1 MIITDRTIDIFIK
14 GSYLQKNNN
23 IGGIQGEGNVTTLHI
38 TFDDSWADL
47 AKSITFWNAKG
58 ENPVKVLLTND
69 KLVEIRNSLLEF
81 NVPIPAEPL
90 AVEGDMIFVIDG
102 YVDGKRARSMQDSLV
117 VKAAMTTN
125 EPIEPTP
132 TQAEQLN
139 LAIQK
144 ILPEV
149 QKETIKATEAAKQ
162 SEASA
167 QKSATSALEA
177 SNSAAAAKQSAVS
190 AETAHQGAVAAQK
203 KAETAQLNAEA
214 AQDKAETAQR
224 GAETAKAGAE
234 TAQQKAETA
243 RLGAET
249 AQKNAETA
257 QTKAEAAQQKAEN
270 AQTATQK
277 LKDDTTLLV
286 QQANA
291 AKDEA
296 QTAVNNAKAEVAEAH
311 KQAVSSASSAAQ
323 SANSAALAGQKATES
338 ANSALLSKS
347 YAVGGTGQRPGEEL
361 DNAKYYAEQ
370 AKQIV
375 GGDFVTNVKLEETI
389 APITK
394 SIGDI
399 NTDLTAKGKA
409 IEANT
414 TEISN
419 VSKKVT
425 ENATAIQ
432 NVAKS
437 VPTAQKQAEWDGKV
451 KSVNG
456 KTGTEITLGAADV
469 RAVSSVNNKS
479 GTSIT
484 LTAADV
490 GAVAEADRNVI
501 VDDVTGK
508 KYKLGIQNGGLY
520 YREVL

>member
-1 MIITDRTIDIFIK
+1 MDRTIDIFIK

-38 TFDDSWADL
+38 TFDDSWANL

-58 ENPVKVLLTND
+58 ENPVKVLLTNAQ
-69 KLVEIRNSLLEF
+69 LVEIRNSLLEF
-81 NVPIPAEPL
+81 NVLIPAEPL

-177 SNSAAAAKQSAVS
+177 SNSAESAKQSAVS

-257 QTKAEAAQQKAEN
+257 QTKAEAAQQKAET

-286 QQANA
+286 QQANT

-323 SANSAALAGQKATES
+323 SANSATLAGQKATES

-437 VPTAQKQAEWDGKV
+437 VPTAQKQAEWDRKV

-469 RAVSSVNNKS
+469 GAVSSVNNKS

-490 GAVAEADRNVI
+490 GAVAEEDRNVI

>member
-1 MIITDRTIDIFIK
+1 MDRTIDIFIK

-38 TFDDSWADL
+38 TFDDSWANL

-58 ENPVKVLLTND
+58 ENPVKVLLTNAQ
-69 KLVEIRNSLLEF
+69 LVEIRNSLLEF
-81 NVPIPAEPL
+81 NVLIPAEPL

-177 SNSAAAAKQSAVS
+177 SNSAESAKQSAVS

-257 QTKAEAAQQKAEN
+257 QTKAEAAQQKAET

-286 QQANA
+286 QQANT

-456 KTGTEITLGAADV
+456 KTGTAITLGAADV
-469 RAVSSVNNKS
+469 GAVSSVNNKS

>member
-1 MIITDRTIDIFIK
+1 MDRTIDIFIK

-38 TFDDSWADL
+38 TFDDSWANL

-58 ENPVKVLLTND
+58 ENPVKVLLTNAQ
-69 KLVEIRNSLLEF
+69 LVEIRNSLLEF
-81 NVPIPAEPL
+81 NVLIPAEPL

-177 SNSAAAAKQSAVS
+177 SNSAESAKQSAVS

-257 QTKAEAAQQKAEN
+257 QTKAEAAQQKAET

-286 QQANA
+286 QQANT

-456 KTGTEITLGAADV
+456 KTGTAITLGAADV
-469 RAVSSVNNKS
+469 GAVSSVNNKS
-479 GTSIT
+479 GTSVT

>member
-1 MIITDRTIDIFIK
+1 MDRTIDIFIK

-38 TFDDSWADL
+38 TFDDSWANL

-58 ENPVKVLLTND
+58 ENPVKVLLTNAQ
-69 KLVEIRNSLLEF
+69 LVEIRNSLLEF
-81 NVPIPAEPL
+81 NVLIPAEPL

-177 SNSAAAAKQSAVS
+177 SNSAESAKQSAVS

-257 QTKAEAAQQKAEN
+257 QTKAEAAQQKAET
-270 AQTATQK
+270 ARTATQK

-286 QQANA
+286 QQANT

-323 SANSAALAGQKATES
+323 SANSATLAGQKATES

-456 KTGTEITLGAADV
+456 KTGTAITLGAADV
-469 RAVSSVNNKS
+469 GAVSSVNNKS
-479 GTSIT
+479 GTSVT

>member
-1 MIITDRTIDIFIK
+1 M
-14 GSYLQKNNN
+14 QKNNN

-38 TFDDSWADL
+38 TFDDSWANL

-58 ENPVKVLLTND
+58 ENPVKVLLTNAQ
-69 KLVEIRNSLLEF
+69 LVEIRNSLLEF
-81 NVPIPAEPL
+81 NVLIPAEPL

-177 SNSAAAAKQSAVS
+177 SNSAESAKQSAVS

-257 QTKAEAAQQKAEN
+257 QTKAEAAQQKAET

-286 QQANA
+286 QQANT

-425 ENATAIQ
+425 ENATVIQ

-437 VPTAQKQAEWDGKV
+437 VPTTQKQAEWDGKV

-490 GAVAEADRNVI
+490 GAVAEEDRNVI

-520 YREVL
+520 YKEVL

>member
-1 MIITDRTIDIFIK
+1 MDRTIDIFIK

-38 TFDDSWADL
+38 TFDDSWTNL
-47 AKSITFWNAKG
+47 SKSITFWNAKG
-58 ENPVKVLLTND
+58 ENPVKVLLTNAQ
-69 KLVEIRNSLLEF
+69 LVEIRNSLLEF
-81 NVPIPAEPL
+81 NVLIPAAPL

-177 SNSAAAAKQSAVS
+177 SNSAESAKQSAVS

-257 QTKAEAAQQKAEN
+257 QTKAEAAQQKAET

-277 LKDDTTLLV
+277 LKEDTTLLV
-286 QQANA
+286 QQANT

-323 SANSAALAGQKATES
+323 SANSATLAGQKATES

-456 KTGTEITLGAADV
+456 KTGTAITLGAADV
-469 RAVSSVNNKS
+469 GAVSSVNNKS

-484 LTAADV
+484 LTAKDV

>member
-1 MIITDRTIDIFIK
+1 MDRTIDIFIK

-38 TFDDSWADL
+38 TFDDSWANL

-81 NVPIPAEPL
+81 NVLIPAEPL

-177 SNSAAAAKQSAVS
+177 SNSAESAKQSAVS

-311 KQAVSSASSAAQ
+311 KQAVSSASSAVQ
-323 SANSAALAGQKATES
+323 SANSATLAGQKATES

>member
-1 MIITDRTIDIFIK
+1 MDRTIDIFIK

-38 TFDDSWADL
+38 TFDDSWANL

-58 ENPVKVLLTND
+58 ENPVKVLLTNAQ
-69 KLVEIRNSLLEF
+69 LVEIRNSLLEF
-81 NVPIPAEPL
+81 NVLIPAEPL

-177 SNSAAAAKQSAVS
+177 SNSAESAKQSAVS
-190 AETAHQGAVAAQK
+190 AETAHQGAIAAQK
-203 KAETAQLNAEA
+203 KAETAQLNAET
-214 AQDKAETAQR
+214 AQTKAETAQR

-311 KQAVSSASSAAQ
+311 KQAVSSASSAVQ
-323 SANSAALAGQKATES
+323 SANSATLAGQKATES

-456 KTGTEITLGAADV
+456 KTGTAITLGAADV
-469 RAVSSVNNKS
+469 GAVSSVNNKS
-479 GTSIT
+479 GTSVT

>member
-1 MIITDRTIDIFIK
+1 MDRTIDIFIK

-38 TFDDSWADL
+38 TFDDSWANL

-58 ENPVKVLLTND
+58 ENPVKVLLTNAQ
-69 KLVEIRNSLLEF
+69 LVEIRNSLLEF
-81 NVPIPAEPL
+81 NVLIPAEPL

-177 SNSAAAAKQSAVS
+177 SNSAESAKQSAVS

-257 QTKAEAAQQKAEN
+257 QTKAEAAQQKAET

-286 QQANA
+286 QQANT

-323 SANSAALAGQKATES
+323 SANSATLAGQKATES

-456 KTGTEITLGAADV
+456 KTGTAITLGAADV
-469 RAVSSVNNKS
+469 GAVSSVNNKS
-479 GTSIT
+479 GTSVT
-484 LTAADV
+484 LTAEDV

>member
-1 MIITDRTIDIFIK
+1 MDRTIDIFIK

-38 TFDDSWADL
+38 TFDDSWANL

-58 ENPVKVLLTND
+58 ENPVKVLLTNAQ
-69 KLVEIRNSLLEF
+69 LVEIRNSLLEF
-81 NVPIPAEPL
+81 NVLIPAEPL

-177 SNSAAAAKQSAVS
+177 SNSAESAKQSAVS

-257 QTKAEAAQQKAEN
+257 QTKAEAAQQKAET
-270 AQTATQK
+270 ARTATQK

-286 QQANA
+286 QQANT

-323 SANSAALAGQKATES
+323 SANSATLAGQKATES

-456 KTGTEITLGAADV
+456 KTGTAITLGAADV
-469 RAVSSVNNKS
+469 GAVSSVNNKS

-490 GAVAEADRNVI
+490 GAVAEEDRNVI

>member
-1 MIITDRTIDIFIK
+1 MDRTIDIFIK

-38 TFDDSWADL
+38 TFDDSWANL

-58 ENPVKVLLTND
+58 ENPVKVLLTNAQ
-69 KLVEIRNSLLEF
+69 LVEIRNSLLEF
-81 NVPIPAEPL
+81 NVLIPAEPL

-177 SNSAAAAKQSAVS
+177 SNSAESAKQSAVS

-257 QTKAEAAQQKAEN
+257 QTKAEAAQQKAET

-286 QQANA
+286 QQANT

-323 SANSAALAGQKATES
+323 SANSATLAGQKAAES
-338 ANSALLSKS
+338 ANLALLSKS

-361 DNAKYYAEQ
+361 DNARYYAEQ

-375 GGDFVTNVKLEETI
+375 GGDFVTNVKLQETV

-501 VDDVTGK
+501 VDDTTRK

-520 YREVL
+520 YKEVL

>member
-1 MIITDRTIDIFIK
+1 MDRTIDIFIK

-38 TFDDSWADL
+38 TFDDSWANL

-58 ENPVKVLLTND
+58 ENPVKVLLTNAQ
-69 KLVEIRNSLLEF
+69 LVEIRNSLLEF
-81 NVPIPAEPL
+81 NVLIPAEPL

-177 SNSAAAAKQSAVS
+177 SNSAESAKQSAVS

-257 QTKAEAAQQKAEN
+257 QTKAEAAQQKAET

-286 QQANA
+286 QQANT

-323 SANSAALAGQKATES
+323 SANSATLAGQKATES

-456 KTGTEITLGAADV
+456 KTGTAITLGAADV
-469 RAVSSVNNKS
+469 GAVSSVNNKS
-479 GTSIT
+479 GTSVT

>member
-1 MIITDRTIDIFIK
+1 MDRTIDIFIK

-38 TFDDSWADL
+38 TFDDSWANL

-58 ENPVKVLLTND
+58 ENPVKVLLTNAQ
-69 KLVEIRNSLLEF
+69 LVEIRNSLLEF
-81 NVPIPAEPL
+81 NVLIPAEPL

-177 SNSAAAAKQSAVS
+177 SNSAESAKQSAVS

-214 AQDKAETAQR
+214 AQAKAETAQR

-257 QTKAEAAQQKAEN
+257 QTKAEAAQQKAET

-296 QTAVNNAKAEVAEAH
+296 QTAVNNAKAEVAEAY

-323 SANSAALAGQKATES
+323 SANSATLAGQKATES

-456 KTGTEITLGAADV
+456 KTGTAITLGAADV
-469 RAVSSVNNKS
+469 GAVSSVNNKS
-479 GTSIT
+479 GTSVT

>member
-1 MIITDRTIDIFIK
+1 MDRTIDIFIK

-38 TFDDSWADL
+38 TFDDSWANL

-58 ENPVKVLLTND
+58 ENPVKVLLTNAQ
-69 KLVEIRNSLLEF
+69 LVEIRNSLLEF
-81 NVPIPAEPL
+81 NVLIPAEPL

-177 SNSAAAAKQSAVS
+177 SNSAESAKQSAVS

-257 QTKAEAAQQKAEN
+257 QTKAEAAQQKAET

-286 QQANA
+286 QQANT

-425 ENATAIQ
+425 ENATVIQ

-437 VPTAQKQAEWDGKV
+437 VPTTQKQAEWDGKV

-479 GTSIT
+479 GTSVT

>member
-1 MIITDRTIDIFIK
+1 MDRTIDIFIK

-38 TFDDSWADL
+38 IFDDSWANL

-58 ENPVKVLLTND
+58 ENPVKVLLTNAQ
-69 KLVEIRNSLLEF
+69 LVEIRNSLLEF
-81 NVPIPAEPL
+81 NVLIPAEPL

-177 SNSAAAAKQSAVS
+177 SNSAESAKQSAVS

-257 QTKAEAAQQKAEN
+257 QTKAEAAQQKAET

-286 QQANA
+286 QQANT

>member
-1 MIITDRTIDIFIK
+1 MDRTIDIFIK

-38 TFDDSWADL
+38 TFDDSWANL

-58 ENPVKVLLTND
+58 ENPVKVLLTNAQ
-69 KLVEIRNSLLEF
+69 LVEIRNSLLEF
-81 NVPIPAEPL
+81 NVLIPAEPL

-177 SNSAAAAKQSAVS
+177 SNSAESAKQSAVS

-257 QTKAEAAQQKAEN
+257 QTKAEAAQQKAET

-286 QQANA
+286 QQANT

-323 SANSAALAGQKATES
+323 SANSATLAGQKATES

-399 NTDLTAKGKA
+399 NTDLTTKGKA

-484 LTAADV
+484 LTAEDV

>member
-1 MIITDRTIDIFIK
+1 MDRTIDIFIK

-38 TFDDSWADL
+38 TFDDSWANL

-58 ENPVKVLLTND
+58 ENPVKVLLTNAQ
-69 KLVEIRNSLLEF
+69 LVEIRNSLLEF
-81 NVPIPAEPL
+81 NVLIPAEPL

-177 SNSAAAAKQSAVS
+177 SNSAESAKQSAVS

-243 RLGAET
+243 RLGAEHR
-249 AQKNAETA
+249 KMPRPLRPKRKPHNR
-257 QTKAEAAQQKAEN
+257 KRRM
-270 AQTATQK
+270 
-277 LKDDTTLLV
+277 
-286 QQANA
+286 
-291 AKDEA
+291 
-296 QTAVNNAKAEVAEAH
+296 H
-311 KQAVSSASSAAQ
+311 KPQHRS
-323 SANSAALAGQKATES
+323 
-338 ANSALLSKS
+338 
-347 YAVGGTGQRPGEEL
+347 
-361 DNAKYYAEQ
+361 
-370 AKQIV
+370 
-375 GGDFVTNVKLEETI
+375 
-389 APITK
+389 
-394 SIGDI
+394 
-399 NTDLTAKGKA
+399 
-409 IEANT
+409 
-414 TEISN
+414 
-419 VSKKVT
+419 
-425 ENATAIQ
+425 
-432 NVAKS
+432 
-437 VPTAQKQAEWDGKV
+437 
-451 KSVNG
+451 
-456 KTGTEITLGAADV
+456 
-469 RAVSSVNNKS
+469 
-479 GTSIT
+479 
-484 LTAADV
+484 
-490 GAVAEADRNVI
+490 
-501 VDDVTGK
+501 
-508 KYKLGIQNGGLY
+508 
-520 YREVL
+520 

>member
-1 MIITDRTIDIFIK
+1 MDRTIDIFIK

-38 TFDDSWADL
+38 TFDDSWANL

-58 ENPVKVLLTND
+58 ENPVKVLLTNAQ
-69 KLVEIRNSLLEF
+69 LVEIRNSLLEF
-81 NVPIPAEPL
+81 NVLIPAEPL

-177 SNSAAAAKQSAVS
+177 SNSAESAKQSAVS

-257 QTKAEAAQQKAEN
+257 QTKAEAAQQKAET

-286 QQANA
+286 QQANT

-323 SANSAALAGQKATES
+323 SANSATLAGQKATES

-456 KTGTEITLGAADV
+456 KTGTAITLGAADV
-469 RAVSSVNNKS
+469 GAVSSVNNKS
-479 GTSIT
+479 GTSVT

-520 YREVL
+520 YKEVL

>member
-1 MIITDRTIDIFIK
+1 MDRTIDIFIK

-38 TFDDSWADL
+38 TFDDSWANL

-58 ENPVKVLLTND
+58 ENPVKVLLTNAQ
-69 KLVEIRNSLLEF
+69 LVEIRNSLLEF
-81 NVPIPAEPL
+81 NVLIPAEPL

-177 SNSAAAAKQSAVS
+177 SNSAESAKQSAVS

-243 RLGAET
+243 RLGAES

-257 QTKAEAAQQKAEN
+257 QTKAEAAQQKAET
-270 AQTATQK
+270 AQNATQK
-277 LKDDTTLLV
+277 LKDDTAILV
-286 QQANA
+286 QQANT

-323 SANSAALAGQKATES
+323 SANSATLAGQKATES

-456 KTGTEITLGAADV
+456 KTGTAITLGAADV
-469 RAVSSVNNKS
+469 GAVSSVNNKS
-479 GTSIT
+479 GTSVT

>member
-1 MIITDRTIDIFIK
+1 MDRTIDIFIK

-38 TFDDSWADL
+38 TFDDSWANL

-58 ENPVKVLLTND
+58 ENPVKVLLTNAQ
-69 KLVEIRNSLLEF
+69 LVEIRNSLLEF
-81 NVPIPAEPL
+81 NVLIPAEPL

-177 SNSAAAAKQSAVS
+177 SNSAESAKQSAVS

-257 QTKAEAAQQKAEN
+257 QTKAEAAQQKAET

-286 QQANA
+286 QQANT

-338 ANSALLSKS
+338 ANLALLSKS

-425 ENATAIQ
+425 ENATVIQ

-437 VPTAQKQAEWDGKV
+437 VPTTQKQAEWDGKV

-490 GAVAEADRNVI
+490 GAVAETDRNVI

-520 YREVL
+520 YKEVL

>member
-1 MIITDRTIDIFIK
+1 MDRTIDIFIK

-38 TFDDSWADL
+38 TFDDSWANL

-58 ENPVKVLLTND
+58 ENPVKVLLTNAQ
-69 KLVEIRNSLLEF
+69 LVEIRNSLLEF
-81 NVPIPAEPL
+81 NVLIPAEPL

-177 SNSAAAAKQSAVS
+177 SNSAESAKQSAVS

-399 NTDLTAKGKA
+399 NTDLTTKGKA

-469 RAVSSVNNKS
+469 GAVSSVNNKS
-479 GTSIT
+479 GTSVT

-520 YREVL
+520 YKEVL

>member
-1 MIITDRTIDIFIK
+1 MDRTIDIFIK

-38 TFDDSWADL
+38 TFDDSWANL

-58 ENPVKVLLTND
+58 ENPVKVLLTNAQ
-69 KLVEIRNSLLEF
+69 LVEIRNSLLEF
-81 NVPIPAEPL
+81 NVLIPAEPL

-177 SNSAAAAKQSAVS
+177 SNSAESAKQSAVS

-257 QTKAEAAQQKAEN
+257 QTKAEAAQQKAET
-270 AQTATQK
+270 ARTATQK

-286 QQANA
+286 QQANT

-323 SANSAALAGQKATES
+323 SANSATLAGQKATES

-456 KTGTEITLGAADV
+456 KTGTAITLGAADV
-469 RAVSSVNNKS
+469 GAVSSVNNKS

>member
-1 MIITDRTIDIFIK
+1 MDRTIDIFIK

-38 TFDDSWADL
+38 TFDDSWANL

-58 ENPVKVLLTND
+58 ENPVKVLLTNAQ
-69 KLVEIRNSLLEF
+69 LVEIRNSLLEF
-81 NVPIPAEPL
+81 NVLIPAEPL

-177 SNSAAAAKQSAVS
+177 SNSAESAKQSAVS

-257 QTKAEAAQQKAEN
+257 QTKAEAAQQKAET

-286 QQANA
+286 QQANT

-296 QTAVNNAKAEVAEAH
+296 QTAVNNAKAEAAEAH

-323 SANSAALAGQKATES
+323 SANSATLAGQKAAES
-338 ANSALLSKS
+338 ANLALLSKS

-361 DNAKYYAEQ
+361 DNARYYAEQ

-375 GGDFVTNVKLEETI
+375 GGDFVTNVKLQETV

-399 NTDLTAKGKA
+399 NTDLIAKGKA

-419 VSKKVT
+419 VSKTAT

-437 VPTAQKQAEWDGKV
+437 VPTAQKQAEWDEKV
-451 KSVNG
+451 KSVNR
-456 KTGTEITLGAADV
+456 KTGTTITLGAADV
-469 RAVSSVNNKS
+469 GAVSSVNNKS

>member
-1 MIITDRTIDIFIK
+1 MDRTIDIFIK

-38 TFDDSWADL
+38 TFDDSWANL

-58 ENPVKVLLTND
+58 ENPVKVLLTNAQ
-69 KLVEIRNSLLEF
+69 LVEIRNSLLEF
-81 NVPIPAEPL
+81 NVLIPAEPL

-177 SNSAAAAKQSAVS
+177 SNSAESAKQSAVS

-311 KQAVSSASSAAQ
+311 KQAVSSASSAVQ
-323 SANSAALAGQKATES
+323 SANSATLAGQKATES

-399 NTDLTAKGKA
+399 NTDLTTKGKA

-414 TEISN
+414 TEIGN

-437 VPTAQKQAEWDGKV
+437 VPTAQKQAEWDRKV

-469 RAVSSVNNKS
+469 GAVSSVNNKS
-479 GTSIT
+479 GTSVT

-520 YREVL
+520 YKEVL

>member
-1 MIITDRTIDIFIK
+1 MDRTIDIFIK

-38 TFDDSWADL
+38 TFDDSWANL

-58 ENPVKVLLTND
+58 ENPVKVLLTNAQ
-69 KLVEIRNSLLEF
+69 LVEIRNSLLEF
-81 NVPIPAEPL
+81 NVLIPAEPL

-177 SNSAAAAKQSAVS
+177 SNSAESAKQSAVS

-243 RLGAET
+243 RLGAES

-257 QTKAEAAQQKAEN
+257 QTKAEAAQQKAET
-270 AQTATQK
+270 AQNATQK
-277 LKDDTTLLV
+277 LKDDTAILV
-286 QQANA
+286 QQANT

-323 SANSAALAGQKATES
+323 SANSATLAGQKATES

-432 NVAKS
+432 NVEKS

-456 KTGTEITLGAADV
+456 KTGTAITLGAADV
-469 RAVSSVNNKS
+469 GAVSSVNNKS

-490 GAVAEADRNVI
+490 GAVAEEDRNVI

>member
-1 MIITDRTIDIFIK
+1 MDRTIDIFIK

-38 TFDDSWADL
+38 TFDDSWANL

-58 ENPVKVLLTND
+58 ENPVKVLLTNAQ
-69 KLVEIRNSLLEF
+69 LVEIRNSLLEF
-81 NVPIPAEPL
+81 NVLIPAEPL

-177 SNSAAAAKQSAVS
+177 SNSAESAKQSAVS

-257 QTKAEAAQQKAEN
+257 QTKAEAAQQKAET

-286 QQANA
+286 QQANT

-323 SANSAALAGQKATES
+323 SANSATLAGQKATES

-456 KTGTEITLGAADV
+456 KTGTAITLGAADV
-469 RAVSSVNNKS
+469 GAVSSVNNKS
-479 GTSIT
+479 GTSVT
-484 LTAADV
+484 LTAEDV

-520 YREVL
+520 YKEVL

>member
-1 MIITDRTIDIFIK
+1 MDRTIDIFIK

-38 TFDDSWADL
+38 TFDDSWTNL

-81 NVPIPAEPL
+81 NVLIPAEPL

-177 SNSAAAAKQSAVS
+177 SNSAESAKQSAVS

-257 QTKAEAAQQKAEN
+257 QTKAEAAQQKAET

-286 QQANA
+286 QQANT

-323 SANSAALAGQKATES
+323 SANSATLAGQKATES

-456 KTGTEITLGAADV
+456 KTGTAITLGAADV
-469 RAVSSVNNKS
+469 GAVSSVNNKS
-479 GTSIT
+479 GTSVT

>member
-1 MIITDRTIDIFIK
+1 MDRTIDIFIK

-38 TFDDSWADL
+38 TFDDSWANL

-58 ENPVKVLLTND
+58 ENPVKVLLTNAQ
-69 KLVEIRNSLLEF
+69 LVEIRNSLLEF
-81 NVPIPAEPL
+81 NVLIPAEPL

-177 SNSAAAAKQSAVS
+177 SNSAESAKQSAVS

-257 QTKAEAAQQKAEN
+257 QTKAEAAQQKAET

-286 QQANA
+286 QQANT

-296 QTAVNNAKAEVAEAH
+296 QTAVNNAKAEAAEAH

-323 SANSAALAGQKATES
+323 SANSATLAGQKAAES
-338 ANSALLSKS
+338 ANLALLSKS

-361 DNAKYYAEQ
+361 DNARYYAEQ

-375 GGDFVTNVKLEETI
+375 GGDFVTNVKLQETV

-419 VSKKVT
+419 VSKTAT

-451 KSVNG
+451 KSVNR
-456 KTGTEITLGAADV
+456 KTGTTITLGAADV
-469 RAVSSVNNKS
+469 GAVSSVNNKS
-479 GTSIT
+479 GTSVT

-520 YREVL
+520 YKEVL

>member
-1 MIITDRTIDIFIK
+1 MDRTIDIFIK

-38 TFDDSWADL
+38 TFDDSWANL

-81 NVPIPAEPL
+81 NVLIPAEPL

-177 SNSAAAAKQSAVS
+177 SNSAESAKQSAVS

-257 QTKAEAAQQKAEN
+257 QTKAEAAQQKAET

-286 QQANA
+286 QQANT

-323 SANSAALAGQKATES
+323 SANSATLAGQKATES

-437 VPTAQKQAEWDGKV
+437 VPTAQKQAEWDRKV

-469 RAVSSVNNKS
+469 GAVSSVNNKS
-479 GTSIT
+479 GTSVT

-520 YREVL
+520 YKEVL

>member
-1 MIITDRTIDIFIK
+1 MDRTIDIFIK

-38 TFDDSWADL
+38 TFDDSWANL

-58 ENPVKVLLTND
+58 ENPVKVLLTNAQ
-69 KLVEIRNSLLEF
+69 LVEIRNSLLEF
-81 NVPIPAEPL
+81 NVLIPAEPL

-177 SNSAAAAKQSAVS
+177 SNSAESAKQSAVS

>member
-1 MIITDRTIDIFIK
+1 MDRTIDIFIK

-38 TFDDSWADL
+38 TFDDSWTNL
-47 AKSITFWNAKG
+47 SKSITFWNAKG
-58 ENPVKVLLTND
+58 ENPVKVLLTNAQ
-69 KLVEIRNSLLEF
+69 LVEIRNSLLEF
-81 NVPIPAEPL
+81 NVLIPAEPL

-102 YVDGKRARSMQDSLV
+102 YVDGKRARSMQDSFV

-177 SNSAAAAKQSAVS
+177 SNSAESAKQSAVS

-257 QTKAEAAQQKAEN
+257 QTKAEAAQQKAET

-323 SANSAALAGQKATES
+323 SANSATLAGQKAAES
-338 ANSALLSKS
+338 ANLALLSKS

-361 DNAKYYAEQ
+361 DNARYYAEQ

-375 GGDFVTNVKLEETI
+375 GGDFVTNVKLQETI

-419 VSKKVT
+419 VSKTAT

-490 GAVAEADRNVI
+490 GAVAETDRNVI

-520 YREVL
+520 YKEVL

>member
-1 MIITDRTIDIFIK
+1 MDRTIDIFIK

-38 TFDDSWADL
+38 TFDDSWANL

-58 ENPVKVLLTND
+58 ENPVKVLLTNAQ
-69 KLVEIRNSLLEF
+69 LVEIRNSLLEF
-81 NVPIPAEPL
+81 NVLIPAEPL

-177 SNSAAAAKQSAVS
+177 SNSAESAKQSAVS

-257 QTKAEAAQQKAEN
+257 QTKAEAAQQKAET
-270 AQTATQK
+270 ARTATQK

-286 QQANA
+286 QQANT

-323 SANSAALAGQKATES
+323 SANSATLAGQKATES

-414 TEISN
+414 TVISN

-456 KTGTEITLGAADV
+456 KTGTTITLGAADV

-479 GTSIT
+479 GTSVT

>member
-1 MIITDRTIDIFIK
+1 M
-14 GSYLQKNNN
+14 QKNNN

-38 TFDDSWADL
+38 TFDDSWANL

-58 ENPVKVLLTND
+58 ENPVKVLLTNAQ
-69 KLVEIRNSLLEF
+69 LVEIRNSLLEF
-81 NVPIPAEPL
+81 NVLIPAEPL

-177 SNSAAAAKQSAVS
+177 SNSAESAKQSAVS

-257 QTKAEAAQQKAEN
+257 QTKAEAAQQKAET

-286 QQANA
+286 QQANT

-456 KTGTEITLGAADV
+456 KTGTAITLGAADV
-469 RAVSSVNNKS
+469 GAVSSVNNKS
-479 GTSIT
+479 GTSVT

>member
-1 MIITDRTIDIFIK
+1 MDRTIDIFIK

-38 TFDDSWADL
+38 TFDDSWANL

-58 ENPVKVLLTND
+58 ENPVKVLLTNAQ
-69 KLVEIRNSLLEF
+69 LVEIRNSLLEF
-81 NVPIPAEPL
+81 NVLIPAEPL

-177 SNSAAAAKQSAVS
+177 SNSAESAKQSAVS

-311 KQAVSSASSAAQ
+311 KQADSSASSAAQ

-399 NTDLTAKGKA
+399 NTDLTTKGKA

-469 RAVSSVNNKS
+469 GAVSSVNNKS
-479 GTSIT
+479 GTSVT

-520 YREVL
+520 YKEVL

>member
-1 MIITDRTIDIFIK
+1 MDRTIDIFIK

-38 TFDDSWADL
+38 TFDDSWANL

-58 ENPVKVLLTND
+58 ENPVKVLLTNAQ
-69 KLVEIRNSLLEF
+69 LVEIRNSLLEF
-81 NVPIPAEPL
+81 NVLIPAEPL

-177 SNSAAAAKQSAVS
+177 SNSAESAKQSAVS

-214 AQDKAETAQR
+214 AQAKAEAAQI

-257 QTKAEAAQQKAEN
+257 QTKAEAAQQKAET

-286 QQANA
+286 QQANT

-323 SANSAALAGQKATES
+323 SANSATLAGQKATES

-456 KTGTEITLGAADV
+456 KTGTAITLGAADV
-469 RAVSSVNNKS
+469 GAVSSVNNKS
-479 GTSIT
+479 GTSVT

>member
-1 MIITDRTIDIFIK
+1 MDRTIDIFIK

-38 TFDDSWADL
+38 TFDDSWANL

-58 ENPVKVLLTND
+58 ENPVKVLLTNAQ
-69 KLVEIRNSLLEF
+69 LVEIRNSLLEF
-81 NVPIPAEPL
+81 NVLIPAEPL

-177 SNSAAAAKQSAVS
+177 SNSAESAKQSAVS

-243 RLGAET
+243 RLGAES

-257 QTKAEAAQQKAEN
+257 QTKAEAAQQKAET
-270 AQTATQK
+270 AQNATQK
-277 LKDDTTLLV
+277 LKDDTAILV
-286 QQANA
+286 QQANT

-323 SANSAALAGQKATES
+323 SANSATLAGQKATES

-456 KTGTEITLGAADV
+456 KTGTAITLGAADV
-469 RAVSSVNNKS
+469 GAVSSVNNKS
-479 GTSIT
+479 GTSVT
-484 LTAADV
+484 LTAEDV